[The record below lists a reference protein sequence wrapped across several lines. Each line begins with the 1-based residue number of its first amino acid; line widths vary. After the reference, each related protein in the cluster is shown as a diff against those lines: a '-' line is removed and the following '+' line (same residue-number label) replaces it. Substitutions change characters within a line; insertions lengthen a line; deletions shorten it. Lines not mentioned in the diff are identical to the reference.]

1 MNAKNT
7 PESLLRQITQ
17 IQRMEPGKL
26 CVIRQGP
33 HGPYYNLLC
42 REHGKTLSQYI
53 PADQSEQ
60 VAQHTANYRE
70 FQGLVDEYAAL
81 VVAQTRQERLARS
94 KKKTQ
99 RPNSSSPRR
108 RKSNS

>member
-1 MNAKNT
+1 MNAKNS
-7 PESLLRQITQ
+7 PQSLLQQIAQ
-17 IQRMEPGKL
+17 IQHMEPGKL

-42 REHGKTLSQYI
+42 RERGKTLSQYI

-94 KKKTQ
+94 KKKTLH
-99 RPNSSSPRR
+99 PKSSSPKT
-108 RKSNS
+108 RKSGS